1 MLGARGLNKQAWM
14 ARDKVSPQSFRGTT
28 EYPCQIDWSQW
39 LRLTR
44 GDQLTIT
51 CISIHERAHS
61 LHSAPLTLW
70 QPLPAA
76 LGQIA
81 ERVAP

>member
-1 MLGARGLNKQAWM
+1 VLGAGGLNKQAWM
-14 ARDKVSPQSFRGTT
+14 ARDKVSPQSFRDTT

-51 CISIHERAHS
+51 CIRIFERAHS
-61 LHSAPLTLW
+61 LHSAPLPYGNPY
-70 QPLPAA
+70 QPLW
-76 LGQIA
+76 G
-81 ERVAP
+81 R